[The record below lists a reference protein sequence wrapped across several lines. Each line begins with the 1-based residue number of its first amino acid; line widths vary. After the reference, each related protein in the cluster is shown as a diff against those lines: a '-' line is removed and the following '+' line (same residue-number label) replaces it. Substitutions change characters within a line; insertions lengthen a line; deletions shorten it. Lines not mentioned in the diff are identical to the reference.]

1 MLKVMRDNLKKLAWV
16 LWAVIAVFI
25 LLVFVDFGGAGG
37 PGMTAGRDAAAW
49 VGDEEIS
56 WDEFQRRH
64 EALERQMREAYGD
77 QYSTEVAR
85 QLQVPRRAIEDLI
98 NNAILLEEARRIGIR
113 VTDAELQETILSLP
127 GFTDEQGRFIGAEA
141 YERIARANR
150 YGTPARLEE
159 AIRQD
164 LLRQKLLDVL
174 RQTVHVTEAQIER
187 AYRKDVERA
196 AIRYLLLPRSRFA
209 EEARADREALEA
221 HYQEHREEF
230 RLPEQRVIDYLL
242 VDKGLLR
249 AQMEIPEEELRAY
262 YEEHVDDFTREEQ
275 VRARHILL
283 RTGGERSPDEARTQL
298 EEARRRIEGGEDF
311 AAVAR
316 ELSDDPGSAQQ
327 GGDLGFFGRG
337 RMTPEFEEAA
347 FVAEQDE
354 LVGPVETPF
363 GLHLIQ
369 VTDRREGG
377 RTPFEEARNAVR
389 SRLAAERVDDRAAEL
404 ATEVRNRVAEAAPDA
419 VVETMRQVAEENPA
433 VRFET
438 TEPFGAGDVVPGI
451 GRSQELHET
460 IAALEPGELAGGTV
474 TTPRGPMAVRLA
486 EVRDPRV
493 PPLDEVEAQVR
504 RAVEQERQQEL
515 ARQRLE
521 EVRRRLDEGATL
533 DEVASEL
540 EVELVETEQFGQAEA
555 IQGLGPAPDVK
566 EAALAAAEGELVGPL
581 EAGEGALLF
590 EVTERKGFDPQELA
604 ERRDEI
610 RERLVGE
617 RVNQLL
623 SSLVRER
630 RREMGVRYS
639 DTLLEQFDVGPAA
652 TA

>member
-37 PGMTAGRDAAAW
+37 PGMTGGRDAAAW
-49 VGDEEIS
+49 VGENEIS

-64 EALERQMREAYGD
+64 QALEGQMREAYGD
-77 QYSTEVAR
+77 QYSTELAS

-98 NNAILLEEARRIGIR
+98 NNKILLREAERIGIR
-113 VTDAELQETILSLP
+113 VTDAELRETILSLP
-127 GFTDEQGRFIGAEA
+127 GFTDSQGRFVDAET
-141 YERIARANR
+141 YERIAQANR

-174 RQTVHVTEAQIER
+174 RQTIHVTDAQIER
-187 AYRKDVERA
+187 AYREDVERA
-196 AIRYLLLPRSRFA
+196 AIRYLQLPHSRFA
-209 EEARADREALEA
+209 EEARAEQGALEA
-221 HYQEHREEF
+221 YYQEHREEL

-249 AQMEIPEEELRAY
+249 ARMEIPDEELRAY
-262 YEEHVDDFTREEQ
+262 YEENLDDFTREEQ
-275 VRARHILL
+275 LRARHILL
-283 RTGGERSPDEARTQL
+283 RTGGERTAEEARTEL
-298 EEARRRIEGGEDF
+298 EEARRRIAAGEDF
-311 AAVAR
+311 GAVAR

-347 FVAEQDE
+347 FAAEQGE

-377 RTPFEEARNAVR
+377 RTPFEEARDAVR

-404 ATEVRNRVAEAAPDA
+404 AAEVRERVAEAQPDA
-419 VVETMRQVAEENPA
+419 VVETMRQVAQENPA

-438 TEPFGAGDVVPGI
+438 TQPFGEGDVVPGI
-451 GRSQELHET
+451 GRSQELQQT
-460 IAALEPGELAGGTV
+460 VAALAPGELAGDTV
-474 TTPRGPMAVRLA
+474 TTPRGPMVVHLA
-486 EVRDPRV
+486 EVREPRI
-493 PPLDEVEAQVR
+493 PPLDEVEDQVR
-504 RAVEQERQQEL
+504 SAVERERQQEL
-515 ARQRLE
+515 ARERLE
-521 EVRRRLDEGATL
+521 EVRARIEEGATL
-533 DEVASEL
+533 DEAAAEL
-540 EVELVETEQFGQAEA
+540 GVELVESGEFGKADT
-555 IQGLGPAPDVK
+555 IQGLGFAPEVK
-566 EAALAAAEGELVGPL
+566 EAALAAEEGAVIGPL
-581 EAGEGALLF
+581 EADLGSLLF
-590 EVTERKGFDPQELA
+590 EVTERTGFDPQELA
-604 ERRDEI
+604 EQRDEI

-623 SSLVRER
+623 ASLIRER
-630 RREMGVRYS
+630 RRELGVRYS
-639 DTLLEQFDVGPAA
+639 DTLLEQFDVGPPA

>member
-37 PGMTAGRDAAAW
+37 PGMAGGRDAAAW

-56 WDEFQRRH
+56 WNQFQRSH
-64 EALERQMREAYGD
+64 QALERQMREAYGD

-85 QLQVPRRAIEDLI
+85 QLQVPRRAIEELI
-98 NNAILLEEARRIGIR
+98 NNQILIEEARRIGIR
-113 VTDAELQETILSLP
+113 VTDAELRETILSLP
-127 GFTDEQGRFIGAEA
+127 GFTDEQGRFVDADT
-141 YERIARANR
+141 YEQIAQANR
-150 YGTPARLEE
+150 YGTPARLEQ
-159 AIRQD
+159 AIRED

-174 RQTVHVTEAQIER
+174 RQTVHVTDAQIEQ
-187 AYRKDVERA
+187 AYREDVERA

-209 EEARADREALEA
+209 DEARADRPALEA
-221 HYQEHREEF
+221 YYQEHREEF

-249 AQMEIPEEELRAY
+249 ARMEFSEEELRAY
-262 YEEHVDDFTREEQ
+262 YEEHLDEFTQEEQ

-283 RTGGERSPDEARTQL
+283 RTGGERSVEEARAQL
-298 EEARRRIEGGEDF
+298 QDARRRIEGGEDF

-327 GGDLGFFGRG
+327 GGDLGFFGPG

-347 FVAEQDE
+347 FAAGENE

-377 RTPFEEARNAVR
+377 RTPFEEARTAVR
-389 SRLAAERVDDRAAEL
+389 SRLAAEGVDGRAADLASEL
-404 ATEVRNRVAEAAPDA
+404 RGRVAEAAPDA
-419 VVETMRQVAEENPA
+419 VVETMRQLAEENPA

-438 TEPFGAGDVVPGI
+438 SEPFGEGGVVPGI
-451 GRSQELHET
+451 GRSQELHQT
-460 IAALEPGELAGGTV
+460 VADLEPGELAEGTV
-474 TTPRGPMAVRLA
+474 TTPRGPMLVRLT

-504 RAVEQERQQEL
+504 RAVERERQDEL
-515 ARQRLE
+515 ARERLE
-521 EVRRRLDEGATL
+521 EVRRRLEEGATL
-533 DEVASEL
+533 DEVAAEL
-540 EVELVETEQFGQAEA
+540 EVELVETEEFGKTGA
-555 IQGLGPAPDVK
+555 IQDLGFAPEVK
-566 EAALAAAEGELVGPL
+566 EAALAAEEGEIVGPL
-581 EAGEGALLF
+581 ESGQGALLF

-604 ERRDEI
+604 ARRDEI
-610 RERLVGE
+610 RERLVDE

-623 SSLVRER
+623 ASLIRER
-630 RREMGVRYS
+630 RRELGVRYS